1 MTKLFSSS
9 TFEQSCLFYVD
20 DISKMYPFY
29 SGSPFKVRVVDEINP
44 QNVRC
49 FGPGLD
55 PKGVRAGQPAPF
67 TVDASTAGDA
77 PLDVTVTDQLG
88 SKRPA
93 QITPR
98 GDNVY
103 DVVYTTEVEGAAKID
118 VLYANTHVPQR

>member
-1 MTKLFSSS
+1 M
-9 TFEQSCLFYVD
+9 CRVALFYVYQVSN
-20 DISKMYPFY
+20 ISETKPFS

-103 DVVYTTEVEGAAKID
+103 DVVYTTEVEGAAKVD

>member
-1 MTKLFSSS
+1 MVIYQPRNLFFSA
-9 TFEQSCLFYVD
+9 
-20 DISKMYPFY
+20 
-29 SGSPFKVRVVDEINP
+29 GSPFKVRVVDEINP

>member
-1 MTKLFSSS
+1 MIYQPGNLFS
-9 TFEQSCLFYVD
+9 
-20 DISKMYPFY
+20 PA
-29 SGSPFKVRVVDEINP
+29 GSPFKVRVVDEINP